1 MAGHPQRF
9 ILRRSQADA
18 WFIKDQKDDSLVCIV
33 QKGKRPL
40 EKTEAMVKVM
50 LAALNAA
57 GAPRKQAQEG

>member
-18 WFIKDQKDDSLVCIV
+18 WFIKDMSDESLVCII

-57 GAPRKQAQEG
+57 GAPRKQAQAG

>member
-1 MAGHPQRF
+1 MPGHPQRF

-18 WFIKDQKDDSLVCIV
+18 WFIKDLSDESLVCII

-40 EKTEAMVKVM
+40 AKTEAMVKVM

-57 GAPRKQAQEG
+57 GAPWKEAQGG